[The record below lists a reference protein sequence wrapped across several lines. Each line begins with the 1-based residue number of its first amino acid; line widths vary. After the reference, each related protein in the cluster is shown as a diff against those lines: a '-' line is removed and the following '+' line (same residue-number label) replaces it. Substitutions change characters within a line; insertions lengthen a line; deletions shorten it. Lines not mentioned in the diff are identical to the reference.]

1 MDIQDFETDMEY
13 VNYLYSQLT
22 NRHNHVVTMDK
33 WYKGDA
39 PVPLTDN
46 ASATSTMQK
55 AWANLQKIARINA
68 ASLLVD
74 SRLPRISIHS
84 VQSAADSSADGDD
97 EIETFMQESDFR
109 LKLTEALRDTLISG
123 KGYLALTE
131 DGLMH
136 LPPTHTYCDRDAAGN
151 TTAALA
157 MYVSP
162 DRKHKVMLFARPGY
176 YRIAK
181 AELFLPLQQTGEW
194 LCPDMSEFS
203 PQLGKWEWEEP
214 VHVKGETVTIY
225 ELSDQSGI
233 IARHLPTLKRINHTI
248 LQLGVLVAT
257 QAYRK
262 TILSNLPKYDE
273 EGNEIQYSSDMFE
286 TAPDALLM
294 LPEGVDIWESSQ
306 TDLNPVRNLVLDNLK
321 ILAAESKTPL
331 YILSPDSATASAEGA
346 SMQNEPLIFD
356 IESLEMRITSTL
368 RRLFADAMAA
378 RGDSER
384 ADATKINIDWV
395 NPKRPSDVE
404 RMSAVQLATSAGVP
418 LTVALR
424 KFGGFSALEVAE
436 VERVQGNQAL
446 RDLVVANATASYQQ
460 QNQEEETTPG
470 QEDQNPEPDPKNRQV
485 LNNTSPSANI
495 ANQNNGGAV

>member
-1 MDIQDFETDMEY
+1 M
-13 VNYLYSQLT
+13 
-22 NRHNHVVTMDK
+22 
-33 WYKGDA
+33 
-39 PVPLTDN
+39 
-46 ASATSTMQK
+46 
-55 AWANLQKIARINA
+55 
-68 ASLLVD
+68 
-74 SRLPRISIHS
+74 
-84 VQSAADSSADGDD
+84 
-97 EIETFMQESDFR
+97 
-109 LKLTEALRDTLISG
+109 
-123 KGYLALTE
+123 
-131 DGLMH
+131 
-136 LPPTHTYCDRDAAGN
+136 
-151 TTAALA
+151 
-157 MYVSP
+157 
-162 DRKHKVMLFARPGY
+162 
-176 YRIAK
+176 
-181 AELFLPLQQTGEW
+181 
-194 LCPDMSEFS
+194 
-203 PQLGKWEWEEP
+203 
-214 VHVKGETVTIY
+214 
-225 ELSDQSGI
+225 
-233 IARHLPTLKRINHTI
+233 
-248 LQLGVLVAT
+248 AT

-273 EGNEIQYSSDMFE
+273 DGNEIAYDPGMFE
-286 TAPDALLM
+286 TAPDALLL
-294 LPEGVDIWESSQ
+294 LPDGVNIWESSQ

-460 QNQEEETTPG
+460 QNQEEEPTT
-470 QEDQNPEPDPKNRQV
+470 DQTPEPDPKNRQV
-485 LNNTSPSANI
+485 LNNSSPTANI

>member
-13 VNYLYSQLT
+13 VNYLYSQLRQ
-22 NRHNHVVTMDK
+22 RHDHVVTMDK
-33 WYKGDA
+33 WYKGCA
-39 PVPLTDN
+39 PVPTTDN
-46 ASATSTMQK
+46 AGTSASVQR
-55 AWANLQKIARINA
+55 AWENLQRLSRINA

-97 EIETFMQESDFR
+97 EIEAFMQESDFR

-136 LPPTHTYCDRDAAGN
+136 LPPTHTYCDQDAAGN

-181 AELFLPLQQTGEW
+181 AELFLPLQNTGEW

-203 PQLGKWEWEEP
+203 PLLGKWEWEEP

-225 ELSDQSGI
+225 ELSDQKGI

-273 EGNEIQYSSDMFE
+273 DGNEIAYDPGMFE
-286 TAPDALLM
+286 TAPDALLL
-294 LPEGVDIWESSQ
+294 LPDGVNIWESSQ

-368 RRLFADAMAA
+368 RRLFADAMVA

-460 QNQEEETTPG
+460 QNQEEPTPSQEG
-470 QEDQNPEPDPKNRQV
+470 QTPEPDPKNRQV